1 MENQF
6 PEEGKN
12 IDSRI
17 MEKINPHS
25 RFMQSKNAHSR
36 VTEKV

>member
-17 MEKINPHS
+17 TENINPHS